1 MLGGWLSDRHGRR
14 PINVWGNLLFLLMI
28 YPVFAWLVA
37 TRSEVVLFMA
47 MTALSAA
54 GNFITG
60 SLLAS
65 LAEGRPKTIRSAAFG
80 TVFAISI
87 AAFGGTTQLVLT
99 WLIHVT
105 GNAMAPAW
113 YLIGATAIAQFGLML
128 IPESAPSQRRR
139 RCLEADMSDVRCR
152 VDSTGWG

>member
-14 PINVWGNLLFLLMI
+14 PVNVWGNLLFLLMI
-28 YPVFAWLVA
+28 YPVFAWIVT
-37 TRSEVVLFMA
+37 TRSEIVLFIA

-54 GNFITG
+54 GNFTTG
-60 SLLAS
+60 SLFAS
-65 LAEGRPKTIRSAAFG
+65 LAEGLPKSIRSAAFG

-105 GNAMAPAW
+105 GSAMAPAW
-113 YLIGATAIAQFGLML
+113 YLIGATTIAQVGFML
-128 IPESAPSQRRR
+128 IPESAPSQRRPQSATAQVAASS
-139 RCLEADMSDVRCR
+139 LA
-152 VDSTGWG
+152 